1 MPTGSASTMRSSGRG
16 RRSCSCTAG
25 PTPAGAGAIRY
36 RRWPR
41 QGSGRRPGLAA
52 GIDRPGQRRP
62 LGRTVG
68 RPPRH
73 LPPHAAAAREVLVH
87 AAVPVPR
94 HRRRW
99 LTEDNGANFR
109 TWARHPDAD
118 EVIAELESADSLTPG
133 LNWYRANAPPES
145 WVQPPPQ
152 LAPVQAAS
160 MGVWSTT
167 DPALTEIQMTDFA
180 ERRRPVSIRASRR
193 PGSLDAAGGTGT
205 SERAAARLPAP

>member
-52 GIDRPGQRRP
+52 GIDRTRQRRP
-62 LGRTVG
+62 PGRTLG

-73 LPPHAAAAREVLVH
+73 LPPHAAAAREVVVH

-94 HRRRW
+94 HRRP
-99 LTEDNGANFR
+99 L
-109 TWARHPDAD
+109 AD
-118 EVIAELESADSLTPG
+118 RGHLGSLTRG
-133 LNWYRANAPPES
+133 LNWYGANAPPES

-152 LAPVQAAS
+152 LPPVQAAT
-160 MGVWSTT
+160 MGVWSTS
-167 DPALTEIQMTDFA
+167 DPGLTEIQMTDSA
-180 ERRRPVSIRASRR
+180 QNVAGPWRYERLDG
-193 PGSLDAAGGTGT
+193 PGHWMQLEAPEQVNALLLDF
-205 SERAAARLPAP
+205 LPP